1 MNSDIVI
8 ETRDLCKV
16 YGVGDVKV
24 AALDGISLQIR
35 RGEFIA
41 VMGPSG
47 SGKSTLMY
55 ILGCLAQPSSGEFF
69 LDGEDAH
76 HLDRRAL
83 AEIRSRKIG
92 FIFQSYNLLART
104 TALRNVT
111 LPLLYNRS
119 VHLDAKA
126 RDEKARGLLETVGLG
141 DRLQHQPHEL
151 SGGQQQRVAIA
162 RSLIN
167 DPVMIIADEPT
178 GNLDTHSGDEIMGIL
193 QNLHRKGVTIV
204 MVTHNPRIAQQATR
218 AIHLSDGRIA
228 DVVENGIHEARPGT
242 AERAGGREKKT

>member
-1 MNSDIVI
+1 MEHPVVI
-8 ETRDLCKV
+8 ETRDLSKI
-16 YGVGDVKV
+16 YGVGDTRV
-24 AALDGISLQIR
+24 AAVDGISIR
-35 RGEFIA
+35 IERGEFIA

-55 ILGCLAQPSSGEFF
+55 ILGCLATPSSGKYF
-69 LDGEDAH
+69 LDGEDAS
-76 HLDRRAL
+76 DMNRREL
-83 AEIRSRKIG
+83 AFIRSRKIG

-119 VHLDAKA
+119 LRADAKTS
-126 RDEKARGLLETVGLG
+126 ETRGRELLEQVGLG
-141 DRLQHQPHEL
+141 DRLHHQPHEL

-178 GNLDTHSGDEIMGIL
+178 GNLDSHSGEEVMRIL
-193 QNLHRKGVTIV
+193 QDLHRKGVTIV
-204 MVTHNPRIAQQATR
+204 MVTHNPRIAAEATR

-228 DVVENGIHEARPGT
+228 DIVRNGVHEGH
-242 AERAGGREKKT
+242 